1 MLECS
6 SYDSDVTCWDN
17 GGYYIGISLSFAVKL
32 LRKSHL
38 KIKFVTNTTKES
50 KNTLHQRLTRIGFK
64 ICQEEIFT
72 SLTAARNYVEKQNAR
87 PMLLLSEDA
96 LRDFSGISTDNPNAV
111 VVGLAPESFNFGTLN
126 KAFRLVLDGASLIA
140 IHKAKY
146 YKRPDGLALGPGPF
160 VQGLEYAT
168 GVTATVVGKPER
180 AFFTEALVSLGCQPE
195 DAVMIGDDVT
205 GDIEGAQKI
214 GMKGILVKTGKYRDG
229 DERKIDPPPSCV
241 AENFASAV
249 DLILKEGT

>member
-1 MLECS
+1 MSLGSKLKAVLVDLSGTIHIDDFVIPGALEA
-6 SYDSDVTCWDN
+6 
-17 GGYYIGISLSFAVKL
+17 LER

-126 KAFRLVLDGASLIA
+126 KAFSNTQSQVLQ
-140 IHKAKY
+140 
-146 YKRPDGLALGPGPF
+146 RPDGLALGPGPF

-180 AFFTEALVSLGCQPE
+180 AFFTEALDSLGCLPE
-195 DAVMIGDDVT
+195 DAVIIGDDVT

-214 GMKGILVKTGKYRDG
+214 GVKGILVKTGKYRDG
-229 DERKIDPPPSCV
+229 DERKIDPLPSCV